1 MINKIIVCAVLS
13 VIAVSNAAF
22 ALCQTYSQCNLSCR
36 NSGGQCCAEEK
47 TTYDC
52 PSGWYASGSTCY
64 RNSTDAGSDAK
75 GYKKQYMVLV
85 PRTFQKKLVICALEP
100 AAYRGKK

>member
-22 ALCQTYSQCNLSCR
+22 ALCQTYAKCNLSCR

-75 GYKKQYMVLV
+75 GYKKTIYGSCAADVSKETCYMCS
-85 PRTFQKKLVICALEP
+85 RTGCL
-100 AAYRGKK
+100 